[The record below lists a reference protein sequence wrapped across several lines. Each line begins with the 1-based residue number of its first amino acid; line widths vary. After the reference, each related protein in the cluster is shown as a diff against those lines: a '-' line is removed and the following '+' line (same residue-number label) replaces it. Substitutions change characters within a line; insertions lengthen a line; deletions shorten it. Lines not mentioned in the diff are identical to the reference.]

1 MDTSQLWAYLF
12 GGASVAG
19 IWLLKKWLNKFK
31 DDVLPELVP
40 VEIKRPQLTIRVDV
54 YEGDTAKIIAT
65 DAEGRHMPDI
75 LQQEGQEKAL
85 KLVGYAKIPAP
96 PFEAV
101 REASTVPQGVEVEVP
116 RTQVD
121 EGLDVVFPVAPVSKQ
136 TKLED
141 ILKGIKGEE
150 IADAETSK
158 SD

>member
-19 IWLLKKWLNKFK
+19 IWLLKKWLERFK

-40 VEIKRPQLTIRVDV
+40 VEIKRPQLIVTINV
-54 YEGDTAKIIAT
+54 YEGNKATIIAT
-65 DAEGRHMPDI
+65 DAENRNYADI
-75 LQQEGQEKAL
+75 IQDEAQEKTL
-85 KLVGYAKIPAP
+85 KLVGYAKTPAP

-101 REASTVPQGVEVEVP
+101 REASSVLQGVEVEVP

-121 EGLDVVFPVAPVSKQ
+121 EGLDVVFPDAPVSKQ

-141 ILKGIKGEE
+141 IKAGIQPKE
-150 IADAETSK
+150 
-158 SD
+158 